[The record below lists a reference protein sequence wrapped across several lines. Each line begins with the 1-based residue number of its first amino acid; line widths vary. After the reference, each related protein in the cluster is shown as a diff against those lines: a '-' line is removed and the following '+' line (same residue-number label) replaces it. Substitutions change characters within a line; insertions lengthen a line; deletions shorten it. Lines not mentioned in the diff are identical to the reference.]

1 MIKRILLA
9 AVIGVVVTLA
19 LIALSFAA
27 DDAGYESLS
36 NLLFWQNWILQ
47 ALLPAPDIASMANP
61 FAHGLPLPFVAWF
74 ASIPLGFVIYGV
86 LAFVII
92 RKLKGSAQHGSV

>member
-1 MIKRILLA
+1 
-9 AVIGVVVTLA
+9 
-19 LIALSFAA
+19 
-27 DDAGYESLS
+27 
-36 NLLFWQNWILQ
+36 
-47 ALLPAPDIASMANP
+47 MANP

-92 RKLKGSAQHGSV
+92 RKLKGSGQHGRV